1 MAIQPSRGRG
11 ERRALLPDAVA
22 VVEDRR
28 AQGKDCVRASHAPVH
43 PAALGFLV
51 EGVRLA
57 LSPDFQERCR
67 EMLGSAPAC
76 QQCGSRKHRRGMRT
90 LVPLSLQRG
99 YWVCRCSKGGVHLLD
114 RTLGIVR
121 WRCTASPDSTGVPMV
136 RRDAGTADDGKP
148 TKTREAKV
156 AAFHTA
162 DRRDPKTG
170 LPERDA
176 GSARYTA
183 AIDSAG
189 RRTPPQRRS
198 CTTRRNTA
206 RPSRTCVSP
215 RSSYET

>member
-1 MAIQPSRGRG
+1 MP
-11 ERRALLPDAVA
+11 AVRF
-22 VVEDRR
+22 EE
-28 AQGKDCVRASHAPVH
+28 AS
-43 PAALGFLV
+43 
-51 EGVRLA
+51 
-57 LSPDFQERCR
+57 S
-67 EMLGSAPAC
+67 
-76 QQCGSRKHRRGMRT
+76 
-90 LVPLSLQRG
+90 PLSLQRG

-121 WRCTASPDSTGVPMV
+121 WRCTASPDGTGVPMV

-215 RSSYET
+215 RSSYGTWIQLPNSPLNSLSGLGFLQHVTH